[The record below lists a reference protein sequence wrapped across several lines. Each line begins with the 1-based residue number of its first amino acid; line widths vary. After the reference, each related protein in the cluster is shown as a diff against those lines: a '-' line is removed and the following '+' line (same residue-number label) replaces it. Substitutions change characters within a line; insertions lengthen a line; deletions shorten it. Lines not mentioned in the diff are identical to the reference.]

1 MSSRLTA
8 VASLA
13 AAMVLVGSS
22 VAVGRSMTAA
32 LPLSFASLARF
43 LLASLVLVPLVVVVE
58 GRFPRVSRRT
68 FYALLAQAAC
78 GSFAFTVCLLSGL
91 KFTGAASAGVTAA
104 ATPAMVTLFGAV
116 CFKERPGRLALAG
129 IGCVMAG
136 LAVLGFASAGPG
148 VGPAPLWGNALVLLA
163 VCFEAVFLLLRR
175 AVREP
180 LSPLAAAMWVS
191 LLGGLF
197 FLVPGVWEALT
208 LDLGNIP
215 ARAVG
220 EVVYYGLGVTAAAYM
235 FWFYGVVRVD
245 AATAGVAAGIMPVAA
260 LACAALWCEETIGW
274 REMAGCVGVLAGI
287 VCLAGGAGKK
297 TARPGN
303 SLPGRADKRR
313 LGFARP
319 LYDPPALGGGGT

>member
-1 MSSRLTA
+1 MSSRLKA
-8 VASLA
+8 VASLI

-43 LLASLVLVPLVVVVE
+43 ILASLVLVPLVVLVE

-78 GSFAFTVCLLSGL
+78 GSFAFTACLLSGL
-91 KFTGAASAGVTAA
+91 RLTGAASAGVTAA
-104 ATPAMVTLFGAV
+104 ATPAVVTLLGAV

-129 IGCVMAG
+129 IGCVTAG
-136 LAVLGFASAGPG
+136 LAVLGFASGGPAI
-148 VGPAPLWGNALVLLA
+148 GPAPFWGNALVLLA

-197 FLVPGVWEALT
+197 FLVPGVWEALP
-208 LDLGNIP
+208 LDFGLIP
-215 ARAVG
+215 PRAVG

-245 AATAGVAAGIMPVAA
+245 AATAGVACGIMPVAA
-260 LACAALWCEETIGW
+260 LACAALWCGETIGW
-274 REMAGCVGVLAGI
+274 REMAGCAGVLAGI
-287 VCLAGGAGKK
+287 LCLAGGARKK
-297 TARPGN
+297 AGAVRDSHP
-303 SLPGRADKRR
+303 
-313 LGFARP
+313 
-319 LYDPPALGGGGT
+319 